1 MGKLKDYTHIFERI
15 ATENYTTVAEIRRNM
30 EATIRVGFSDPDPE
44 VKAEWT
50 KIPCKGEVP
59 TPDEL
64 LAYVVR
70 QAKKKN
76 VDVLLRR
83 YFRW

>member
-1 MGKLKDYTHIFERI
+1 MSKQKDYTHIFERI
-15 ATENYTTVAEIRRNM
+15 AAENRTTVAEVRRNM

-44 VKAEWT
+44 VRAEWA
-50 KIPCKGEVP
+50 KIPCKDVMP

-70 QAKKKN
+70 QAKKDN

-83 YFRW
+83 YLVE